1 MVSGFARC
9 SITEKENLMLD
20 PPDPP
25 PVLTPE
31 QEAAASFLCLV
42 ANLRRAKV
50 TEEQAKKN
58 RINLEELISKLV
70 PTDEVGQKTV
80 VASDGTK
87 VTVKRGLS
95 YKADFE
101 KIDAVCIQAGEHPP
115 VKSKTTREL
124 DIQGYEWYRKEK
136 PEVFQLIAGHVSVTP
151 RKVSVTLKGS

>member
-1 MVSGFARC
+1 
-9 SITEKENLMLD
+9 MLD

-31 QEAAASFLCLV
+31 QEKAANFLCLV
-42 ANLRRAKV
+42 ANLRRAKD

-58 RINLEELISKLV
+58 RIKLEELVAKFV

-95 YKADFE
+95 YKADL
-101 KIDAVCIQAGEHPP
+101 DAIETVLPSISDGHHTDSGLPAPIE
-115 VKSKTTREL
+115 VKTTRSL
-124 DIQGYEWYRKEK
+124 DVKGYEWYRKNH
-136 PEVFQLIAGHVSVTP
+136 PGVFAQLAQHITVTP
-151 RKVSVTLKGS
+151 RKISVSIS